1 MSYAYGVDQW
11 DKDWQP
17 PNIQNV
23 MHQEIIEELAMAE
36 NFGAKRQTQ
45 IDHTVKALNLLEER
59 LLELVKKTQRIEKLR
74 AKDGSWP

>member
-1 MSYAYGVDQW
+1 MPNDFEVERW

-23 MHQEIIEELAMAE
+23 MHQQVIEELAKAE
-36 NFGAKRQTQ
+36 KFGVRRQVQ

-59 LLELVKKTQRIEKLR
+59 LDQLKKTQRIEKLR
-74 AKDGSWP
+74 AKDGRYP

>member
-1 MSYAYGVDQW
+1 MSYDYGVDQW

-23 MHQEIIEELAMAE
+23 MHQQIIEELAKAE

-59 LLELVKKTQRIEKLR
+59 LDQLKKTQRIEKLR
-74 AKDGSWP
+74 ARDGSWP

>member
-1 MSYAYGVDQW
+1 MSYDYGVDQW

-23 MHQEIIEELAMAE
+23 MHQEIIEELAKAE

-45 IDHTVKALNLLEER
+45 IDHTIKALNLLEER
-59 LLELVKKTQRIEKLR
+59 LDQLKKTQRIEKLR
-74 AKDGSWP
+74 AKDGQWP

>member
-1 MSYAYGVDQW
+1 MPNDFEVERW

-23 MHQEIIEELAMAE
+23 MHQQVIEELAKAE
-36 NFGAKRQTQ
+36 KYGVRRQVQ

-59 LLELVKKTQRIEKLR
+59 LDQLKKTQRIEKLR
-74 AKDGSWP
+74 AREGRYP

>member
-1 MSYAYGVDQW
+1 MPYDFEVEKW

-23 MHQEIIEELAMAE
+23 MHQQVIEELARAE
-36 NFGAKRQTQ
+36 KYGARRQEQ

-59 LLELVKKTQRIEKLR
+59 LDKLKKTQRIEKLR
-74 AKDGSWP
+74 ARDGRWP

>member
-1 MSYAYGVDQW
+1 MSYDYGVDQW

-23 MHQEIIEELAMAE
+23 MHQQIIEELAKAE

-59 LLELVKKTQRIEKLR
+59 LDQLKKTQRIEKLR
-74 AKDGSWP
+74 ARDWSWP

>member
-1 MSYAYGVDQW
+1 MSYDYGVDQW

-23 MHQEIIEELAMAE
+23 MHQQIIEELAKAE

-59 LLELVKKTQRIEKLR
+59 LDQLKKTQRIEKLR

>member
-1 MSYAYGVDQW
+1 MPYDFEVEKW

-36 NFGAKRQTQ
+36 KYGMRRQEQ
-45 IDHTVKALNLLEER
+45 IDHTIKALNLLEER
-59 LLELVKKTQRIEKLR
+59 LDKLKKTQRIEKLR
-74 AKDGSWP
+74 ARSGRWP